1 MRNNECRMQNEE
13 NLRFSILHSA
23 FCVLHSP
30 VMKILTAQH
39 MQNVDRRAT
48 DRFAIPLREWGMA
61 A

>member
-1 MRNNECRMQNEE
+1 
-13 NLRFSILHSA
+13 
-23 FCVLHSP
+23 
-30 VMKILTAQH
+30 MKILTAQH